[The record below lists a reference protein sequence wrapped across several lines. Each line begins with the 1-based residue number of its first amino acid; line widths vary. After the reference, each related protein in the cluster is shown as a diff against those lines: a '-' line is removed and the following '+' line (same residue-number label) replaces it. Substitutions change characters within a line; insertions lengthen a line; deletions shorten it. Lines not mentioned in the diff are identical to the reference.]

1 VQSTE
6 CPRNWSRGGA
16 VGLAAGFAPWPAR
29 RPGGRGGNVCP
40 VLSDNSVV
48 GHTRIHRIVAQGFD
62 LAFQVSW
69 KPRCGIH
76 THPRDGRPAPAGRR
90 LREGEWHSPN
100 EQFHGQADVRSAC
113 AAFWNEP
120 LRIEKEGQEPAV
132 RVVRRQGRLSLSRC
146 EPVVLASYFFP
157 RVRRPDRR
165 GQAPKGTGG
174 MPRRHQIRAWKAA
187 KSPGELPNE
196 RRARNARANPGN

>member
-1 VQSTE
+1 M
-6 CPRNWSRGGA
+6 
-16 VGLAAGFAPWPAR
+16 
-29 RPGGRGGNVCP
+29 
-40 VLSDNSVV
+40 LSDNSVV

-76 THPRDGRPAPAGRR
+76 THPRDGRPARAGWR

-120 LRIEKEGQEPAV
+120 LRIEKKGQEPAV

-174 MPRRHQIRAWKAA
+174 MPRRHQDSGVEGCEKSGGAAQRAS
-187 KSPGELPNE
+187 SPECPSKPRELKHLSTW
-196 RRARNARANPGN
+196 RKGNQPRLPQ